1 MIRQKNQAEV
11 EVKVEKNNSPGYHSG
26 TPEPGVNVVRCIS
39 ISIHSC
45 ITLLFRAVEQVHT
58 YRALA
63 LQEKIPAL
71 TQSVSNVRYH
81 GDRGSEGQ

>member
-1 MIRQKNQAEV
+1 MITYQAILHEC
-11 EVKVEKNNSPGYHSG
+11 YSG